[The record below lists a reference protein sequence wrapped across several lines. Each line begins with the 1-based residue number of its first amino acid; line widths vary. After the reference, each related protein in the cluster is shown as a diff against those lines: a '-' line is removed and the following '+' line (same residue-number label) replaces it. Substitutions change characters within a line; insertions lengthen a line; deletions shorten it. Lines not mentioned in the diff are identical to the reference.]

1 MSYDALRTE
10 FLRLLTTD
18 SKTKD
23 ARRKEFNQ
31 AIFSTEGYAIWTQT
45 DLDDVLSKFD
55 KAVRNLAREAK
66 ESGGCTVCGA
76 PHERHT
82 CA

>member
-31 AIFSTEGYAIWTQT
+31 AIFAPEGYTIWTSL

-55 KAVRNLAREAK
+55 KAVKLLSSPQPVVIQ
-66 ESGGCTVCGA
+66 ESG
-76 PHERHT
+76 E
-82 CA
+82 